1 MNQEVTALLLLSLY
15 YIVSTYYEDLSNT
28 KALRSRSQRGGDSTK
43 GKPVGSDSAKGKPAG
58 GVDFNLI
65 RFAIDNAKGLVAYAV
80 MKSIETMDDI
90 LPEDWENMSGAN
102 FEEVA
107 PRLKNALA
115 AAETLMKDPEVRKE
129 LGQILATS
137 FETVAEV
144 MEQPSTRAA
153 MNDVLQATS
162 ENVEKF
168 VNTVARTGT
177 EASMEAAET
186 VAGLVPFLGSGIDA
200 IEVAG
205 TLLNGAT
212 SVAESVIA
220 PSAQAVASGAQ
231 IVRKATAETEE
242 AQEKVMSAIDGIKD
256 RFEDILSKQSGG
268 RGKRRRRH
276 DRTVKRLRSRIGC
289 FLRGTR
295 SCRK

>member
-1 MNQEVTALLLLSLY
+1 MNQEVTALLLLSIY
-15 YIVSTYYEDLSNT
+15 YIVSTYYDDLSNT
-28 KALRSRSQRGGDSTK
+28 KALRSSGQRGGKKDESKSTK
-43 GKPVGSDSAKGKPAG
+43 EKPAG
-58 GVDFNLI
+58 GVDFNLV
-65 RFAIDNAKGLVAYAV
+65 RFAIDNAEGIVSYAV

-90 LPEDWENMSGAN
+90 LPEDWENMSGAD

-107 PRLKNALA
+107 PRLKNALSA
-115 AAETLMKDPEVRKE
+115 AQTLMKDPEVRKE
-129 LGQILATS
+129 MGQILATT
-137 FETVAEV
+137 FDTVAEV

-153 MNDVLQATS
+153 MNDVLNATS

-186 VAGLVPFLGSGIDA
+186 VAGLVPFLGAGIDA

-205 TLLNGAT
+205 TLMNGAT

-220 PSAQAVASGAQ
+220 PSTQAVASGAR
-231 IVRKATAETEE
+231 IVKKAMAETEE
-242 AQEKVMSAIDGIKD
+242 AQEKVLSAVDGIKD
-256 RFEDILSKQSGG
+256 RFEDIISKQSGG
-268 RGKRRRRH
+268 RGKRRRKH
-276 DRTVKRLRSRIGC
+276 DRTVKRLRSRLGC

-295 SCRK
+295 SHRK

>member
-28 KALRSRSQRGGDSTK
+28 KALRSARQRGGDTAK
-43 GKPVGSDSAKGKPAG
+43 GKGKPAG
-58 GVDFNLI
+58 GVDFNLV
-65 RFAIDNAKGLVAYAV
+65 RFAIDNAEGIVSYAV
-80 MKSIETMDDI
+80 MKSIETLDDI
-90 LPEDWENMSGAN
+90 LPEDWENMSGAS

-107 PRLKNALA
+107 PRLKSALSA
-115 AAETLMKDPEVRKE
+115 AQTLMKDPEVRKE
-129 LGQILATS
+129 MGQILATT
-137 FETVAEV
+137 FDTVAEV

-153 MNDVLQATS
+153 MNDVLKATS

-168 VNTVARTGT
+168 VNTIARTGT

-186 VAGLVPFLGSGIDA
+186 VAGLVPFLGAGIDA
-200 IEVAG
+200 VEVAG

-220 PSAQAVASGAQ
+220 PSTQAVASGAK
-231 IVRKATAETEE
+231 IVKKAMAETEE
-242 AQEKVMSAIDGIKD
+242 AQEKVLGAVDGIKD

-276 DRTVKRLRSRIGC
+276 DRTVKRLRSRLGC